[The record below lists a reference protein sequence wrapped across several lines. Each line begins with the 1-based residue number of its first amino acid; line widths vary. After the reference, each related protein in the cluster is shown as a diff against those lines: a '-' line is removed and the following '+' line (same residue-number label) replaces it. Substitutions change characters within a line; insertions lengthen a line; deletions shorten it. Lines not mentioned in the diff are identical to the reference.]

1 MTRIEDENRIKQI
14 AIGAGL
20 LMLLA
25 VLVCGALIGWRYL
38 PGLLGEWIGTMIG
51 VMTTPFFLETSFV
64 IIGLTVVIAI
74 NHWRQTRDGDELVY
88 LEQIEGAEVP
98 KGMPDQA
105 QWVVYREKPLDGEVP
120 TLREQAEGALA
131 IGDYESAAEFIGAMP
146 EADLKLPEI
155 LAMRLD
161 LAKAT
166 GRLELAAELENELRQ
181 ADRGSV

>member
-1 MTRIEDENRIKQI
+1 MTRIEEENRVKQI

-51 VMTTPFFLETSFV
+51 VMTTPFFLETSFI
-64 IIGLTVVIAI
+64 IIGLTVVVAI
-74 NHWRQTRDGDELVY
+74 NHWRQTRDGEEFVY
-88 LEQIEGAEVP
+88 LERIEEADVP

-105 QWVVYREKPLDGEVP
+105 QWAVYRDKPLEGEMP

-131 IGDYESAAEFIGAMP
+131 IGDYDSAAQCIGAMP
-146 EADLKLPEI
+146 EEDLKLPEI
-155 LAMRLD
+155 LALRWE
-161 LAKAT
+161 LAKAS
-166 GRLELAAELENELRQ
+166 GKADLAAGLELELRN
-181 ADRGSV
+181 AGRKSI